1 MKRNNEDTLAEPTP
15 RKRVENGDAHI
26 LNCNLC
32 KTRKNMEGIRFYQDD
47 VGPVD
52 NPVSYCEYTLFKEM
66 MCDTYGC
73 QQCEMFD
80 YRTQHVIVI
89 IQAINI
95 QIKIPTHHAYFNAD
109 WFEYYLSC
117 LGFEKCRILDRYF
130 RDIETHNR
138 RNFIDLSNMPFR
150 VTNEYGGV
158 LQVNWNK
165 LMHALNGNTTSVP
178 NYLDRC
184 AELELKTGLKMI
196 NKDKNRI
203 MNRLEFKTANKNH
216 PKDKLEKVY
225 KEIMDEFA
233 EFIQKER
240 QHKFAKDQKDYE
252 KHVNEV
258 RKLTYKYA
266 GDVSRISLYTE
277 VTDQDRRAIK
287 AIVSDDQFRNQ
298 ILKMHGHTIP
308 QVTKKNDCQD
318 IAEIELLLTTG
329 ITLQQAF
336 EKYKIPKR
344 LQKQMIKERGPKI
357 EKKDK
362 IAKEEKRK
370 GDKNVE
376 IAKSIEG
383 KTAQQA
389 LSIVTE
395 KPKTEICIKKV
406 AMEDEQTGLHIDD
419 DAPKNNFEDLPLFEQ
434 DFYDDGFGERVVE
447 NPNSKKEEDMNKDKD
462 DDVKIP
468 EVEKEKEK
476 KPFGFLKILQHLKDT
491 WSYHYRFATPGF
503 VSNFMPFAIRLAS
516 WMPTIINLVPW
527 IMRMCLCYYEGKN
540 MMEVCKDDFR
550 RPGWFRF
557 LYLYAA
563 AQYFVQRILSNVLI
577 TPVIDHK
584 ITVTD
589 IEQVP
594 QQADDEKREYD
605 THFETTKLETKIH
618 FEEQVTAGL
627 LVHSPHMNFVVPYHQ
642 EKSDHTASGELV
654 ANIIAPTTIN
664 STISNVSVMER
675 VAKSTNLGSFIDYD
689 RADSYFEDTVAGSE
703 RLALGVVFE
712 QRCKSMLTSPYQQV
726 FPNSGDMYL
735 LPVKDVRKP
744 ICRHSIWK
752 PKPNRSLTDIFY
764 MVIGQMK
771 SILRNFQS
779 PTTLPMLLQKI
790 CSFMTQS
797 FAHLWQLVKLMLT
810 FLLYYL
816 DQTLLT
822 LILLSMVSRSGWRT
836 ILRVM
841 INC

>member
-1 MKRNNEDTLAEPTP
+1 MKRNNEDIAAEPTL
-15 RKRVENGDAHI
+15 RKRVENGEAHI
-26 LNCNLC
+26 INCKLC

-73 QQCEMFD
+73 EQCMIHED
-80 YRTQHVIVI
+80 RVQHVIVI

-95 QIKIPTHHAYFNAD
+95 QIKIPTHHSYFDAN

-138 RNFIDLSNMPFR
+138 CNFIDLSNMPFR
-150 VTNEYGGV
+150 ITNEYGGV

-165 LMHALNGNTTSVP
+165 LMHALNGNTTQIP

-184 AELELKTGLKMI
+184 AELELKTGLKII
-196 NKDKNRI
+196 NKEKNRI
-203 MNRLEFKTANKNH
+203 MNRLEFKMNNKPH
-216 PKDKLEKVY
+216 PKDKLEKIY

-233 EFIQKER
+233 EFIQEER
-240 QHKFAKDQKDYE
+240 QHKFAEDQKKFE
-252 KHVNEV
+252 KHSNEV
-258 RKLTYKYA
+258 RKLTFKYA
-266 GDVSRISLYTE
+266 GDVSRIGLYTE
-277 VTDQDRRAIK
+277 LSDQDKRAIK
-287 AIVSDDQFRNQ
+287 TIVADDQFRNQ
-298 ILKMHGHTIP
+298 ILKMHGHTIA

-329 ITLQQAF
+329 LTLQQAF
-336 EKYKIPKR
+336 DKYKMPKR
-344 LQKQMIKERGPKI
+344 LQKQMIKERGPKV

-362 IAKEEKRK
+362 KEKIEKGK
-370 GDKNVE
+370 KDKNVE
-376 IAKSIEG
+376 IKKNIEG
-383 KTAQQA
+383 KTVEQA
-389 LSIVTE
+389 LQTITQA
-395 KPKTEICIKKV
+395 PKTETVIKKV
-406 AMEDEQTGLHIDD
+406 VMEDEQTGLNIED
-419 DAPKNNFEDLPLFEQ
+419 DAPKNNFDDLPLFEQ
-434 DFYDDGFGERVVE
+434 DFYDDGFGEVIER
-447 NPNSKKEEDMNKDKD
+447 NPNSKKEEEVKKD
-462 DDVKIP
+462 DDVEIP
-468 EVEKEKEK
+468 EKEKEKEK

-503 VSNFMPFAIRLAS
+503 VSSFMPFAIKLAS

-527 IMRMCLCYYEGKN
+527 VMRMCMCYYEGKN
-540 MMEVCKDDFR
+540 MLEVCKDDFR

-563 AQYFVQRILSNVLI
+563 AQYFVQRILSHILI

-584 ITVTD
+584 IVVTD

-594 QQADDEKREYD
+594 QRDEDEKREYD

-627 LVHSPHMNFVVPYHQ
+627 LVHSPHMNFIVPYHQ
-642 EKSDHTASGELV
+642 EVSEHTASGELV
-654 ANIIAPTTIN
+654 ANIIGPTSIN
-664 STISNVSVMER
+664 STISNVSLMER
-675 VAKSTNLGSFIDYD
+675 VAKSTNIGSFIDYD
-689 RADSYFEDTVAGSE
+689 RVDSFFEDTVAGSE

-752 PKPNRSLTDIFY
+752 PKPNRSIMGIFST
-764 MVIGQMK
+764 VIGQMK
-771 SILRNFQS
+771 SNLRNFQF
-779 PTTLPMLLQKI
+779 PTTLPMLLQRI

-797 FAHLWQLVKLMLT
+797 FAHLWRLVKLMLT

-816 DQTLLT
+816 DQTLLI